1 MKKSILMLL
10 VLIGLSLLVASLA
23 FAVDY
28 PASATVPSPID
39 VDPKML
45 LVTGD
50 GKSSNNWLDKAEKF
64 TMDFG
69 TLTLNTFPNPAPGG
83 APFQVFLSDH
93 FYSIDVGLMYGPGT
107 PITQVTVDY
116 NEGNKP
122 FGQTA
127 GGLGTKT
134 TGTFVKKF
142 ILPDGSEKSEAI
154 PADLIPG
161 LGKMRLID
169 VQNEGILLTDISPGW
184 LRIYVGLVTKDPADP
199 VFGSSWPANFE
210 VFSPG
215 DVPGNY
221 TGTLII
227 SST

>member
-50 GKSSNNWLDKAEKF
+50 GKSIDNWADKAPKS

-69 TLTLNTFPNPAPGG
+69 TLSLLKIPKVGG
-83 APFQVFLSDH
+83 EDQIFLSDH
-93 FYSIDVGLMYGPGT
+93 FYSIDIGYTYAPGT
-107 PITQVTVDY
+107 PITQVTVNY
-116 NEGNKP
+116 NDVSAP
-122 FGQTA
+122 QA
-127 GGLGTKT
+127 HGLGYKT
-134 TGTFVKKF
+134 TATFVKKF
-142 ILPDGSEKSEAI
+142 ILPDGSEKGEAI
-154 PADLIPG
+154 PGDLMPG
-161 LGKMRLID
+161 LGKMLLKD
-169 VQNEGILLTDISPGW
+169 VSEGILLSDISPGW
-184 LRIYVGLVTKDPADP
+184 LRIYVGLVTKDPSADLP
-199 VFGSSWPANFE
+199 EPPLAE

-215 DVPGNY
+215 DVAGSY
-221 TGTLII
+221 TGTLVI